1 MSVVKQV
8 GFSVTPL
15 NKTDQYYGF
24 SLEEDPLHLMPDGVI
39 FHNSGKSVLEQS
51 IVGHVSRYSDRF
63 QLVGVN

>member
-24 SLEEDPLHLMPDGVI
+24 SLEEDPMHLMPDGVI

-51 IVGHVSRYSDRF
+51 V
-63 QLVGVN
+63 

>member
-24 SLEEDPLHLMPDGVI
+24 SLEEDPMHIMPDGVI

-51 IVGHVSRYSDRF
+51 IVGHVSRYADRF